1 MSLGSCSTISVSL
14 SSRAKF
20 LPSSLSSSVKGSSSV
35 RFSNKNVACG
45 VKVHASSKEANNN
58 QTLLNITFEPF
69 EEVKKELLHIPTTL
83 HASLARQN
91 YHDHC
96 EAALNAQINV
106 EYNISYVYHAMYAFF
121 DRDNV
126 ALMGLAK
133 FFKESSMEE
142 RHHAEMMMEYQNK
155 RGGRVRL
162 QTMLRP
168 FSEFD
173 DAEKSDA
180 LNAMELTLSL
190 ERLNNEKLLNLHS
203 IANEK
208 NDVQLVDFIESEFLV
223 GQVEDIKKIS
233 EYVAQLRRMGNGHGV
248 WHFDQMLLNG
258 GVAAC

>member
-96 EAALNAQINV
+96 EAALNAQI
-106 EYNISYVYHAMYAFF
+106 
-121 DRDNV
+121 
-126 ALMGLAK
+126 K

>member
-121 DRDNV
+121 DRDN
-126 ALMGLAK
+126 
-133 FFKESSMEE
+133 
-142 RHHAEMMMEYQNK
+142 NK